1 MKHIYVK
8 MDETLLEK
16 LGLTKGE
23 IKVYLAL
30 NKLGESTVGPIG
42 KESKVSKSKMYDILD
57 KLIEKGLV
65 GYITK
70 EGTKYFMANDP
81 HMILEYIEKKES
93 ELDKTKNE
101 VITEVLPLLMTQ
113 RASISK
119 KRVAEMYEGLN
130 GIKAIRE
137 ELMKDYNS
145 GDTLLVL
152 GAPKVANVKWEG
164 WFLDFHK
171 RRIQRKIKMKIIYNA
186 NAKEY
191 GKIRKKMKLT
201 DVRYLSN
208 KLVSPNWIDVFP
220 DSVLFVMVLK
230 NPIAFV
236 VRDKELANSF
246 RSYFNIMWKNSTS

>member
-1 MKHIYVK
+1 

-30 NKLGESTVGPIG
+30 NRLGESTVGPIG

-81 HMILEYIEKKES
+81 HMILDYIEKKED
-93 ELDKTKNE
+93 ELNLTKKN
-101 VITEVLPLLMTQ
+101 VVTEVLPRLMMQ
-113 RASISK
+113 RASVSK
-119 KRVAEMYEGLN
+119 KRVAEMYEGFQ

-137 ELMKDYNS
+137 ELMINFKS
-145 GDTLLVL
+145 EDTLFVL

-171 RRIQRKIKMKIIYNA
+171 RRIQRKVKMKIIYNA

-191 GKIRKKMKLT
+191 GKVREKMRFTEVK
-201 DVRYLSN
+201 YFPN
-208 KLVSPNWIDVFP
+208 KLVSPNWIDIFP
-220 DSVLFVMVLK
+220 DAVLFVMVLK
-230 NPIAFV
+230 NPVAFV
-236 VRDKELANSF
+236 VRDTELANSF
-246 RSYFNIMWKNSTS
+246 RSYFEIMWKNSIK

>member
-1 MKHIYVK
+1 

-42 KESKVSKSKMYDILD
+42 KESKVSKSKIYDILD
-57 KLIEKGLV
+57 KLIDKGLA

-70 EGTKYFMANDP
+70 TGVKYFLANDP
-81 HMILEYIEKKES
+81 HMILDYINKKEE
-93 ELDKTKNE
+93 ELSSTKKEVEE
-101 VITEVLPLLMTQ
+101 VIPQLMLQ
-113 RASISK
+113 RHLEAK
-119 KRVAEMYEGLN
+119 KRTAEMYEGSN
-130 GIKAIRE
+130 GVKAVRK
-137 ELMKDYNS
+137 ELMQDFNS

-152 GAPKVANVKWEG
+152 GAPKIANEKWEA

-171 RRIQRKIKMKIIYNA
+171 KRRSKKVKMKIIYNS

-191 GKIRKKMKLT
+191 GKIRKKMPLT
-201 DVRYLSN
+201 EVKYLPN
-208 KLVSPNWIDVFP
+208 KLVSPNWIDIFP
-220 DSVLFVMVLK
+220 EAVLFIIVLK
-230 NPIAFV
+230 TPIAFV

-246 RSYFNIMWKNSTS
+246 RSYFEIMWKNSIH

>member
-1 MKHIYVK
+1 

-42 KESKVSKSKMYDILD
+42 KESKVSKSKIYDILD

-81 HMILEYIEKKES
+81 HMILNYIEKKEND
-93 ELDKTKNE
+93 LDKTKKE
-101 VITEVLPLLMTQ
+101 VVTEVLPQLMLQ
-113 RASISK
+113 RASVSK

-137 ELMKDYNS
+137 ELMMTFNAK
-145 GDTLLVL
+145 DTLLVL

-171 RRIQRKIKMKIIYNA
+171 KRIQRKIEMKIIYNA

-191 GKIRKKMKLT
+191 GKVREKMKLT
-201 DVRYLSN
+201 KVKYLPN
-208 KLVSPNWIDVFP
+208 KLISPNWIDVFP
-220 DSVLFVMVLK
+220 DAVLFVMVLST
-230 NPIAFV
+230 PIAFV
-236 VRDKELANSF
+236 VRDTELANSF